1 MKHELSDFFAGEDLS
16 LWGVAPAAPDLVTS
30 PERLRRAGLSLPGNP
45 PAPGETFPVRSLLV
59 IAVPYFAGYPENFS
73 AYAAAPD
80 YHSYFD
86 GLFSRLGEVL
96 RALWPR
102 AHFAFFADKSP
113 FSETRAAELAGL
125 GSRGDNMLFLTE
137 DYSSF
142 VFLGEAAS
150 DLLPE
155 EWELPARTAPE
166 LCLHC
171 GACRRACPGY
181 FDGDG
186 FVCLSALTQKKGTL
200 TEEEKDCLRR
210 LGSVWG
216 CDVCQRVCPVTK
228 KAAAAGTLETP
239 LAYFRRD
246 RIARLDYPTLA
257 ALDDEAFARRA
268 FAWRKRET
276 VLRNLEILYGPDERE
291 KEETPC

>member
-30 PERLRRAGLSLPGNP
+30 PERLRRAGLSMPGDP
-45 PAPGETFPVRSLLV
+45 QAPEGAFPVRSLLV

-80 YHSYFD
+80 YHAYFD

-96 RALWPR
+96 RALWPQ

-113 FSETRAAELAGL
+113 FSETRAAERAGL

-150 DLLPE
+150 DLSPKEWGIPE
-155 EWELPARTAPE
+155 RHAPE

-171 GACRRACPGY
+171 GACRRACPGWQEKEFY
-181 FDGDG
+181 
-186 FVCLSALTQKKGTL
+186 CLSALTQKKGAL
-200 TEEEKDCLRR
+200 TETEKERIRR
-210 LGSVWG
+210 WGSVWG
-216 CDVCQRVCPVTK
+216 CDICQKVCPVTK

-246 RIARLDYPTLA
+246 RIARLDYRSLA

-268 FAWRKRET
+268 FSWRKRET
-276 VLRNLEILYGPDERE
+276 VLRNLEILYGPDGGK
-291 KEETPC
+291 KEDKPC

>member
-1 MKHELSDFFAGEDLS
+1 MKQQLSAFFEKERLS
-16 LWGVAPAAPDLVTS
+16 LWGVAPMAPDLLSS
-30 PERLRRAGLSLPGNP
+30 PERLRRARLCLDGGAA
-45 PAPGETFPVRSLLV
+45 APEGGFCVRSLLV
-59 IAVPYFAGYPENFS
+59 ICVPYFAGYPENFS

-80 YHSYFD
+80 YHAYCA
-86 GLFSRLGEVL
+86 GLFSRLEPVL
-96 RALWPR
+96 RELRPR
-102 AHFAFFADKSP
+102 ANFAFFADKSP
-113 FSETRAAELAGL
+113 FCETLAAERAGL
-125 GSRGDNMLFLTE
+125 GSCGENHLFLTK

-142 VFLGEAAS
+142 VFLGETAS

-200 TEEEKDCLRR
+200 TEEEKDRLRR

-228 KAAAAGTLETP
+228 NAAARGTLETP

-246 RIARLDYPTLA
+246 RIERLDYRALA